1 LPKDDSKERLEKTQ
15 DKLDKEL
22 ALQQVMLQDPIIAE
36 ADPKEVQEL
45 YNTISEISPRFA
57 KNPRMMTT
65 ALKEAL

>member
-1 LPKDDSKERLEKTQ
+1 
-15 DKLDKEL
+15 
-22 ALQQVMLQDPIIAE
+22 MLQDPIIAE